1 MWDAIVARSNVV
13 PAVAFEEV
21 LEPPLGAAFAADEG
35 NAELA
40 PDDMITPEL
49 AAWLPVPVAVPESA
63 GAVLDAALGDED
75 ATAVA
80 AHRQVFS
87 AAAAE
92 PVEVAEGAAEAD
104 AAMELP
110 ELAEAASALAEVAS
124 ALAEVASALAE
135 DPAAAEDVSCLRRR
149 PLSKS
154 ATADGEALFASSA

>member
-1 MWDAIVARSNVV
+1 MWDAIVARPNVV

-21 LEPPLGAAFAADEG
+21 LEPPLGAAFAAEEG
-35 NAELA
+35 KAELA
-40 PDDMITPEL
+40 PDDMTTPEL
-49 AAWLPVPVAVPESA
+49 AAWLPVPVAVPESV
-63 GAVLDAALGDED
+63 GAVPDAALGED
-75 ATAVA
+75 ATAGA

-110 ELAEAASALAEVAS
+110 E
-124 ALAEVASALAE
+124 LAEVASALAE

>member
-1 MWDAIVARSNVV
+1 LWDAIVARSNVV

-21 LEPPLGAAFAADEG
+21 LEPPLGAAFAAEEG
-35 NAELA
+35 KAELA
-40 PDDMITPEL
+40 PDDMTTPEL
-49 AAWLPVPVAVPESA
+49 AAWLPVPVAVPESV
-63 GAVLDAALGDED
+63 GAVPDAALGDED

-110 ELAEAASALAEVAS
+110 ELAE
-124 ALAEVASALAE
+124 VASALAE